1 MKHQYTESDIIRG
14 KAIQYYRRQ
23 AGLTQAELAMMMK
36 VSSVREYEWEKGAK
50 PSVKNWH
57 KLCQILKMPLEWLD
71 EDFSDPIN
79 SRRMQTAFLRRLIF
93 LRRTSRSWKKPLTV
107 ITKQRNRYRR
117 HVTVAKVN
125 INRKNSSVAGNCYGR
140 NR

>member
-36 VSSVREYEWEKGAK
+36 VSSVRVYEWEKGAK

-57 KLCQILKMPLEWLD
+57 KLCQVLKMPLEWLD
-71 EDFSDPIN
+71 EDLSDPIN
-79 SRRMQTAFLRRLIF
+79 SRRMQTAFLRRLD
-93 LRRTSRSWKKPLTV
+93 LSPEDQQKLEEALNRYYETEKPLP
-107 ITKQRNRYRR
+107 KACNGCKGKY
-117 HVTVAKVN
+117 K
-125 INRKNSSVAGNCYGR
+125 
-140 NR
+140 

>member
-23 AGLTQAELAMMMK
+23 AGLTQAELAMEVG
-36 VSSVREYEWEKGAK
+36 VSSIREYEWEKGAK

-71 EDFSDPIN
+71 EDLSNPIN
-79 SRRMQTAFLRRLIF
+79 SRRMQTAFLRRLD
-93 LRRTSRSWKKPLTV
+93 LSPEDQQKLEEALNRYYETEKPLP
-107 ITKQRNRYRR
+107 KACNGCKGKY
-117 HVTVAKVN
+117 K
-125 INRKNSSVAGNCYGR
+125 
-140 NR
+140 

>member
-23 AGLTQAELAMMMK
+23 AGLTQAELAMEVG
-36 VSSVREYEWEKGAK
+36 VSSIREYEWEKGAK

-71 EDFSDPIN
+71 EDLSDPIN
-79 SRRMQTAFLRRLIF
+79 SRRMQTAFLRRLD
-93 LRRTSRSWKKPLTV
+93 LSPEDQQKLEEALNRYYETEKPLP
-107 ITKQRNRYRR
+107 KACNGCQGKY
-117 HVTVAKVN
+117 K
-125 INRKNSSVAGNCYGR
+125 
-140 NR
+140 

>member
-23 AGLTQAELAMMMK
+23 AGLTQAGLAMEIG
-36 VSSVREYEWEKGAK
+36 VSSIREYEWEKGAK

-71 EDFSDPIN
+71 EDLSDPIN
-79 SRRMQTAFLRRLIF
+79 SRRMQTAFLRRLD
-93 LRRTSRSWKKPLTV
+93 LSPEDQQKLEEALNRYYETEKPLP
-107 ITKQRNRYRR
+107 KACNGCKGKY
-117 HVTVAKVN
+117 K
-125 INRKNSSVAGNCYGR
+125 
-140 NR
+140 

>member
-23 AGLTQAELAMMMK
+23 AGLTQAELAMKLK
-36 VSSVREYEWEKGAK
+36 VSPIREYEWEKGAK

-71 EDFSDPIN
+71 EDLSDPIN
-79 SRRMQTAFLRRLIF
+79 SRRMQTAFLRRLD
-93 LRRTSRSWKKPLTV
+93 LSPEDQQKLEEALNRYYETEKPLP
-107 ITKQRNRYRR
+107 KACNGCKGKY
-117 HVTVAKVN
+117 K
-125 INRKNSSVAGNCYGR
+125 
-140 NR
+140 

>member
-71 EDFSDPIN
+71 EDLSDPIN
-79 SRRMQTAFLRRLIF
+79 SRRMQTAFLRRLD
-93 LRRTSRSWKKPLTV
+93 LSPEDQQKLEEALNRYYETEKPLP
-107 ITKQRNRYRR
+107 KACNGCKGKY
-117 HVTVAKVN
+117 K
-125 INRKNSSVAGNCYGR
+125 
-140 NR
+140 

>member
-23 AGLTQAELAMMMK
+23 AGLTQAELAMEVG
-36 VSSVREYEWEKGAK
+36 VSSIREYEWEKGAK

-71 EDFSDPIN
+71 EDLSDPIN
-79 SRRMQTAFLRRLIF
+79 SRRMQTAFLRRLD
-93 LRRTSRSWKKPLTV
+93 LSPEDQQKLEKALNRYYETEKPLP
-107 ITKQRNRYRR
+107 KACNGCED
-117 HVTVAKVN
+117 K
-125 INRKNSSVAGNCYGR
+125 
-140 NR
+140 

>member
-23 AGLTQAELAMMMK
+23 AGLTQAELAMEVG
-36 VSSVREYEWEKGAK
+36 VSSIREYEWEKGAK

-71 EDFSDPIN
+71 EDLSDPIN
-79 SRRMQTAFLRRLIF
+79 SRRMQTAFLRRLD
-93 LRRTSRSWKKPLTV
+93 LSPEDQQKLEEALNRYYETEKPLP
-107 ITKQRNRYRR
+107 KACNGC
-117 HVTVAKVN
+117 KD
-125 INRKNSSVAGNCYGR
+125 K
-140 NR
+140 

>member
-57 KLCQILKMPLEWLD
+57 KLCQVLKMPLEWLD
-71 EDFSDPIN
+71 EDLSDPIN
-79 SRRMQTAFLRRLIF
+79 SRRMQTAFLRRLDLSPEDQQKLEEALI
-93 LRRTSRSWKKPLTV
+93 RYYETEKPLP
-107 ITKQRNRYRR
+107 KACNGCKGKY
-117 HVTVAKVN
+117 K
-125 INRKNSSVAGNCYGR
+125 
-140 NR
+140 

>member
-23 AGLTQAELAMMMK
+23 AGLTQAELAMEIG
-36 VSSVREYEWEKGAK
+36 VSSIREYEWEKGAK

-71 EDFSDPIN
+71 EDLSNPIN
-79 SRRMQTAFLRRLIF
+79 SRRMQTAFLRRLD
-93 LRRTSRSWKKPLTV
+93 LSPEDQQKLEEALNRYYETEKPLP
-107 ITKQRNRYRR
+107 KACNGCKGKY
-117 HVTVAKVN
+117 K
-125 INRKNSSVAGNCYGR
+125 
-140 NR
+140 

>member
-23 AGLTQAELAMMMK
+23 AGLTQAELAMEVG
-36 VSSVREYEWEKGAK
+36 VSSIREYEWEKGAK

-71 EDFSDPIN
+71 EDLSDPIN
-79 SRRMQTAFLRRLIF
+79 SRRMQTAFLRRLD
-93 LRRTSRSWKKPLTV
+93 LSPEDQQKLEEALNRYYETEKPLP
-107 ITKQRNRYRR
+107 KACNGC
-117 HVTVAKVN
+117 KG
-125 INRKNSSVAGNCYGR
+125 K
-140 NR
+140 

>member
-71 EDFSDPIN
+71 EDLSDPIN
-79 SRRMQTAFLRRLIF
+79 SRRMQTAFLRRLD
-93 LRRTSRSWKKPLTV
+93 LSPEDQQKLEEALNRYYETEKPLP
-107 ITKQRNRYRR
+107 KACNGC
-117 HVTVAKVN
+117 KD
-125 INRKNSSVAGNCYGR
+125 K
-140 NR
+140 

>member
-23 AGLTQAELAMMMK
+23 AGLTQAELAMEIG
-36 VSSVREYEWEKGAK
+36 VSSIREYEWEKGAK

-71 EDFSDPIN
+71 EDLSDPIN
-79 SRRMQTAFLRRLIF
+79 SRRMQTAFLRQLDLSPEDQQKLEEALNRYYE
-93 LRRTSRSWKKPLTV
+93 TEKPLP
-107 ITKQRNRYRR
+107 KACNGSKGKY
-117 HVTVAKVN
+117 K
-125 INRKNSSVAGNCYGR
+125 
-140 NR
+140 

>member
-23 AGLTQAELAMMMK
+23 AGLTQAELAMEVG
-36 VSSVREYEWEKGAK
+36 VSSIREYEWEKGAK

-71 EDFSDPIN
+71 ENLSDPIN
-79 SRRMQTAFLRRLIF
+79 SRRMQTAFLRRLD
-93 LRRTSRSWKKPLTV
+93 LSPEDQQKLEEALNRYYETEKPLP
-107 ITKQRNRYRR
+107 KACNGCKGKY
-117 HVTVAKVN
+117 K
-125 INRKNSSVAGNCYGR
+125 
-140 NR
+140 

>member
-1 MKHQYTESDIIRG
+1 MKHQYTESDIKRG
-14 KAIQYYRRQ
+14 KTIQYYRRQ

-71 EDFSDPIN
+71 EDLSDPIN
-79 SRRMQTAFLRRLIF
+79 SRRMQTAFLRRLD
-93 LRRTSRSWKKPLTV
+93 LSPEDQQKLEEALNRYYETEKPLP
-107 ITKQRNRYRR
+107 KACNGCKGKY
-117 HVTVAKVN
+117 K
-125 INRKNSSVAGNCYGR
+125 
-140 NR
+140 

>member
-23 AGLTQAELAMMMK
+23 SGLTQAELAMEIG
-36 VSSVREYEWEKGAK
+36 VSSIREYEWEKGAK

-71 EDFSDPIN
+71 EDLSDPIN
-79 SRRMQTAFLRRLIF
+79 SRRMQTAFLRRLD
-93 LRRTSRSWKKPLTV
+93 LSPEDQQKLEEALNRYYETEKPLP
-107 ITKQRNRYRR
+107 KACNGCKGKY
-117 HVTVAKVN
+117 K
-125 INRKNSSVAGNCYGR
+125 
-140 NR
+140 

>member
-71 EDFSDPIN
+71 EDLSDPIN
-79 SRRMQTAFLRRLIF
+79 SRRMQTAFLRRLDLSPEDQQKLEEAIN
-93 LRRTSRSWKKPLTV
+93 RYYETEKPLPKATWP
-107 ITKQRNRYRR
+107 
-117 HVTVAKVN
+117 AM
-125 INRKNSSVAGNCYGR
+125 
-140 NR
+140 

>member
-23 AGLTQAELAMMMK
+23 AGLTQAELAIKLK
-36 VSSVREYEWEKGAK
+36 VSPIREYEWEKGAK

-71 EDFSDPIN
+71 EDLSDPIN
-79 SRRMQTAFLRRLIF
+79 SRRMQTAFLRRLD
-93 LRRTSRSWKKPLTV
+93 LSPEDQQKLEEALNRYYETEKPLP
-107 ITKQRNRYRR
+107 KACNGCKGKY
-117 HVTVAKVN
+117 K
-125 INRKNSSVAGNCYGR
+125 
-140 NR
+140 

>member
-23 AGLTQAELAMMMK
+23 AGLTQAELAMEVG
-36 VSSVREYEWEKGAK
+36 VSSIRDYEWEKGAK

-71 EDFSDPIN
+71 EDLSDPIN
-79 SRRMQTAFLRRLIF
+79 SRRMQTAFLRRLD
-93 LRRTSRSWKKPLTV
+93 LSPEDQQKLEEALNRYYETEKPLP
-107 ITKQRNRYRR
+107 KACNGCKGKY
-117 HVTVAKVN
+117 K
-125 INRKNSSVAGNCYGR
+125 
-140 NR
+140 

>member
-23 AGLTQAELAMMMK
+23 AGLTQAELAMEIG
-36 VSSVREYEWEKGAK
+36 VSSIREYEWEKGAK

-71 EDFSDPIN
+71 EDLSDPIN
-79 SRRMQTAFLRRLIF
+79 SRRMQTAFLRRLD
-93 LRRTSRSWKKPLTV
+93 LSPEDQQKLEEALNRYYETEKPLP
-107 ITKQRNRYRR
+107 KACNGCKGKY
-117 HVTVAKVN
+117 K
-125 INRKNSSVAGNCYGR
+125 
-140 NR
+140 

>member
-23 AGLTQAELAMMMK
+23 AGLTQAELAMEVG
-36 VSSVREYEWEKGAK
+36 VSSIREYEWEKGAK

-71 EDFSDPIN
+71 EDFSNPIN
-79 SRRMQTAFLRRLIF
+79 SRRMQTAFLRRLD
-93 LRRTSRSWKKPLTV
+93 LSPEDQQKLEEALNRYYETEKPLP
-107 ITKQRNRYRR
+107 KACNGCKGKY
-117 HVTVAKVN
+117 K
-125 INRKNSSVAGNCYGR
+125 
-140 NR
+140 